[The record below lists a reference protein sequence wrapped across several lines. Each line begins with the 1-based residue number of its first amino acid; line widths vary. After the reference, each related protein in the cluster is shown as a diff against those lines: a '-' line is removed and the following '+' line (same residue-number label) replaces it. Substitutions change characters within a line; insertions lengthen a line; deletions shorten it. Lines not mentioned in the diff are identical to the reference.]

1 MCFFKILF
9 FFLNFIFVSVC
20 LRVYKYTVY
29 MKLLKRIEEDIG
41 PSGT

>member
-1 MCFFKILF
+1 MFFFKIL

-29 MKLLKRIEEDIG
+29 MKLLKRIEEDVG